1 MGGRVSEG
9 RRFRGGILSLVQTID
24 EYDRPLEY
32 DLMTRTGRTLSE
44 YIDMGAAGMVA
55 LLSFINY
62 LPMDS
67 QLRQAMDPQDEV
79 GEWSTVKKTNIILAD
94 IFDVFVSA
102 NTKKGHKAK
111 QYPRPKQKRKIG
123 SGAIPISEFWDW
135 WNGGDD

>member
-1 MGGRVSEG
+1 MGRRVSES
-9 RRFRGGILSLVQTID
+9 RRFRGGILSLVQTIN
-24 EYDRPLEY
+24 EYDRALEY

>member
-1 MGGRVSEG
+1 
-9 RRFRGGILSLVQTID
+9 
-24 EYDRPLEY
+24 
-32 DLMTRTGRTLSE
+32 MTRTGRTLSE
-44 YIDMGAAGMVA
+44 YMEMGAAGMVA

-123 SGAIPISEFWDW
+123 SDAIPISEFWDW